1 MPITSEPL
9 IQEPRDRFLRVR
21 ISAQEHR
28 DLTALARARG
38 MTLAETVRRR
48 LRDDDRKASGP
59 PHRLDPRDNP
69 FIQGPQG

>member
-28 DLTALARARG
+28 DLMALARARG
-38 MTLAETVRRR
+38 MTLAEIVRRR
-48 LRDDDRKASGP
+48 LRDDKANGP